1 MPKLG
6 LETSIKLI
14 YTAVNGKGVMPHAY
28 AINVFKLYIPKTENR
43 KPETFFINPGHF

>member
-14 YTAVNGKGVMPHAY
+14 YKAMNGIGVMPHAY

-43 KPETFFINPGHF
+43 KLKTENFLH